1 MDEREFRVLMKHYF
15 FGEKEIQLILK
26 SGWMREDICA
36 LCQAKQQF
44 VSGLLFFVKSI

>member
-26 SGWMREDICA
+26 SGWMRVICA
-36 LCQAKQQF
+36 LRQAKQPF